1 MVSRRLGDMA
11 GISPKN
17 PPPRDGGSCG
27 VEWQAGED
35 ARRVKLRVMGAR
47 RVIPGSKVVRW
58 SCVVNLGSHR
68 GLITHIATMKRLEE
82 RRVAVRLQHEDR

>member
-1 MVSRRLGDMA
+1 M
-11 GISPKN
+11 
-17 PPPRDGGSCG
+17 
-27 VEWQAGED
+27 EWQAGED
-35 ARRVKLRVMGAR
+35 TRRVKLRVMGAR

-82 RRVAVRLQHEDR
+82 RRVAVRLQHEDRSKLHVRTLIGFVVKKWFSSESKSDG